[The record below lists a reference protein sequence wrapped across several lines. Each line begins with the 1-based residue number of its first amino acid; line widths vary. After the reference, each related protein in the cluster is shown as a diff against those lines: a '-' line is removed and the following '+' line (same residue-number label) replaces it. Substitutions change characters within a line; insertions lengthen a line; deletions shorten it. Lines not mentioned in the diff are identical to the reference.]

1 MKKRNFT
8 LIELL
13 VVIAII
19 TILAAIL
26 LPALQAARE
35 RAKSSQCI
43 SNLKQTA
50 NLGQQYLNDHRS
62 FWYSGNQG
70 AASLHLTW
78 VFGGLHRG
86 KYIKLNDPNDSTWW
100 NTFSGNANDPRLDS
114 LQASMPKF
122 LSCPGVPIVTDY
134 MGTKNFFQ
142 TYGSN
147 YDNGGQKLGIHMA
160 NPELSKGYT
169 IGGSFLRDGVGPS
182 ERMWFGDTVN
192 RNNIQCAL
200 TIMWSTSSPTGNT
213 GVTNFYAYLS
223 PVHNG
228 RVNLATVDG
237 SVKSVEP
244 GSLTDF
250 YFAHHYSAGH
260 FRSERIAR
268 YFEQGGGS
276 GGANGINALMTI
288 P

>member
-19 TILAAIL
+19 AILAAIL

-50 NLGQQYLNDHRS
+50 TVGQQYLNDHKS
-62 FWYSGNQG
+62 FWYSPNQG
-70 AASLHLTW
+70 PSSLHLTW

-86 KYIKLNDPNDSTWW
+86 KYIKLNDPEDATWW
-100 NTFSGNANDPRLDS
+100 NWGSSVNANRLDT

-122 LSCPGVPIVTDY
+122 LSCPGVPVVTDCK
-134 MGTKNFFQ
+134 GTKNFFQ

-147 YDNGGQKLGIHMA
+147 YANNHTNGMGIHFSY
-160 NPELSKGYT
+160 PGYSLGYT
-169 IGGSFLRDGVGPS
+169 VGGTFLKNGVGPS
-182 ERMWFGDTVN
+182 ERMWFGDCVN
-192 RNNIQCAL
+192 RNNIQSAL
-200 TIMWSTSSPTGNT
+200 AILWNAGVGNT

-237 SVKSVEP
+237 SVKSTEP
-244 GSLTDF
+244 EGLTNFF
-250 YFAHHYSAGH
+250 YARAGNK
-260 FRSERIAR
+260 RSERIAN
-268 YFEQGGGS
+268 YLDQGGGS
-276 GGANGINALMTI
+276 GDTNALMTI

>member
-1 MKKRNFT
+1 MKKRFT

-19 TILAAIL
+19 AILAAIL
-26 LPALQAARE
+26 LPALQAARM
-35 RAKSSQCI
+35 RAQGSSCV
-43 SNLKQTA
+43 SNLKQMTT
-50 NLGQQYLNDHRS
+50 LGQQYLNDHKN

-86 KYIKLNDPNDSTWW
+86 KYIKLSDPDDATWW
-100 NTFSGNANDPRLDS
+100 KTFSGNTNDPRINS
-114 LQASMPKF
+114 LQNSMPKF
-122 LSCPGVPIVTDY
+122 LSCPGVPVVNDVK
-134 MGTKNFFQ
+134 GTKNFFQ

-147 YDNGGQKLGIHMA
+147 YDNGGRALGIHMT
-160 NPELSKGYT
+160 NTELSKGYT
-169 IGGSFLRDGVGPS
+169 IGGAFLRDGVGPS

-192 RNNIQCAL
+192 RNNIQSSL
-200 TIMWSTSSPTGNT
+200 TIMWVTSPAEGNT

-237 SVKSVEP
+237 SVRSTEAD
-244 GSLTDF
+244 SLNNF
-250 YFAHHYSAGH
+250 FFAHHYGSGH

-268 YFEQGGGS
+268 YFDQGGGS
-276 GGANGINALMTI
+276 NGNLNGIVDL
-288 P
+288 

>member
-1 MKKRNFT
+1 MKRRFT

-19 TILAAIL
+19 AILAAIL
-26 LPALQAARE
+26 LPALQSARE
-35 RAKSSQCI
+35 RAHSASCV

-50 NLGQQYLNDHRS
+50 QVGQQYLNDHQN

-86 KYIKLNDPNDSTWW
+86 KYIRLNDPDDATWW
-100 NTFSGNANDPRLDS
+100 KTFSGSANDPRLDA
-114 LQASMPKF
+114 LQNSMPKY
-122 LSCPGVPIVTDY
+122 LSCPSVPIVSDY
-134 MGTKNFFQ
+134 KGTKNFFQ

-147 YDNGGQKLGIHMA
+147 YDNGGQKLGIKMS
-160 NPELSKGYT
+160 NPELTRGYT
-169 IGGSFLRDGVGPS
+169 INGVFLRDSVGAS

-192 RNNIQCAL
+192 RNNIQSAL
-200 TIMWSTSSPTGNT
+200 TIMWSTSSPTGST

-223 PVHNG
+223 PVHSG
-228 RVNLATVDG
+228 RVNMAMSDS
-237 SVKSVEP
+237 SVKNVEP
-244 GSLTDF
+244 DSLTNF
-250 YFAHHYSAGH
+250 YFAHHYSSGH

-276 GGANGINALMTI
+276 GGTNALISI

>member
-1 MKKRNFT
+1 MKKRFT

-19 TILAAIL
+19 AILAAIL
-26 LPALQAARE
+26 LPALQAARA
-35 RAKSSQCI
+35 RSHGASCV
-43 SNLKQTA
+43 SNLKQTTTV
-50 NLGQQYLNDHRS
+50 GQQYLNDHRS
-62 FWYSGNQG
+62 FWYSPNQG
-70 AASLHLTW
+70 PGSLHLTW

-86 KYIKLNDPNDSTWW
+86 KYIKLNDPDDAVWW
-100 NTFSGNANDPRLDS
+100 GSFSSDRIDA

-122 LSCPGVPIVTDY
+122 LSCPSVPIVTDY
-134 MGTKNFFQ
+134 KGTKNFFQ

-147 YDNGGQKLGIHMA
+147 YANNHTNGMGIHFSY
-160 NPELSKGYT
+160 PGYSKGYT
-169 IGGSFLRDGVGPS
+169 VNAGTFLRDGVGPS

-192 RNNIQCAL
+192 RNNIQSAL
-200 TIMWSTSSPTGNT
+200 TIMWNSGVGGT

-237 SVKSVEP
+237 SVKSTDP
-244 GSLTDF
+244 DGLTNYF
-250 YFAHHYSAGH
+250 YARASNKC
-260 FRSERIAR
+260 SERIAN
-268 YFEQGGGS
+268 YLEQGGGS
-276 GGANGINALMTI
+276 GGTNALMTI